1 MKLSNWKHRL
11 LSGMLCACMVFQ
23 SLTLNVYAGEVNAM
37 EPVVE
42 IQETE
47 AATEAEAETVA
58 EAEAETVE
66 EVTNETEE
74 VTTGTGSMEGT
85 VMGEPAAEL
94 LSTTVSTGTFS
105 NVNIEF
111 GGYNAY
117 VTSGTF
123 TYNGTDTGAQTTIY
137 MKGYDAEDVLRTNIV
152 MYSFSGTEAN
162 TYDLTNYSM
171 TLHPEVTK
179 VRLEAEI
186 TIDGTAPIVTEY
198 FIPDAAPNFTMSAEV
213 TDVGASFLELYISY
227 SGDMDLSEDKYQYV
241 NVELSFKAD
250 GADYWKSQ
258 HFTLSCGDDFNLL
271 DWKLYLVE
279 PDTTYSVKARFYVE
293 AYDNKELSCV
303 NIWEQTIDLG
313 TFTTKENKSY
323 NVKEAFPDDVLRAYI
338 IEHVNSLLPDGEALL
353 TDDSD
358 VMTTQLEEIEGVDFY
373 RSDATTAAVKD
384 LTGIELLEELRYLRV
399 EGNEIDSVDTIDWSA
414 LPELRVFDLSGNN
427 LIKAPDLS
435 QNAELVT
442 VDLGSNCL
450 SEAEI
455 AAAKLPTGVTN
466 FYTYTQRAAELAL
479 TLEPNY
485 YIYDTKVPLIMEVE
499 GLKTFLTN
507 QTYKLL
513 IDGVE
518 QEMALQTN
526 YWPVRIAVEDSALA
540 AGEHTVKLEVY
551 GGETK
556 LNETVSY
563 TFNVVDEPIF
573 TLEDKIYLST
583 DDNSSIELNLYFDAA
598 KTLSKV
604 QLINNEGIAYAEN
617 SVSPYLYNVSGD
629 PRYTAFYTQDQ
640 VLNRARVYVLGTY
653 NAYPVGSYHIKA
665 VFSDGTYAII
675 EDAVE
680 VVSADKT
687 ILENCYIGYNY
698 DNTGDYIYLMLEGSN
713 IDPDRLDIQLS
724 QNGTLLPTT
733 VEGSKGM
740 TSGVVVK
747 LKKNGWDTLLTYNG
761 VEVAVTP
768 KEGYETFGGSI
779 NTSVYMS
786 SGIYYAAYNYA
797 LDRLE
802 IAVSEGLNSENQ
814 TVKVEVREGH
824 DTEIYPIIAE
834 GSAVVSDGVAYI
846 DLMVGDTK
854 FSPERRNYYFNYI
867 IENSITMTQSMYLS
881 PNKFV
886 ANANYWHT
894 DVALMG
900 SNFAYAYYYT
910 DVPYPKTDDEVAN
923 LKGVFS
929 AELTNADGS
938 VRLEPN
944 RIMLFSASGNVAV
957 GLEYDISKLAVG
969 TYTLHLYQQ
978 GEDIGKTGTLNIQ
991 SGDKFILNSVSAQWM
1006 DKTQFRVYL
1015 NTLNYSEKDDYEII
1029 VTDVYGNVVEG
1040 LTVSELSRG
1049 NNNVQYAV
1057 KGLKYE
1063 EAMKKYY
1070 IKVLHKTYGEPING
1084 TGGTYYSDEK
1094 GQYLNI
1100 SYYKGGYTSKVG
1112 RLIGLNMQGIELPA
1126 KFQIFKPYDTQIIA
1140 EETIT
1145 SDSLQNVSYFYIN
1158 KELYDTL
1165 PDPDVV
1171 YQVVMTGA
1179 DNFVQSYNQA
1189 LGYFDAAVEK
1199 VWGCVISRDT
1209 LYLNDEAENTAV
1221 IQVSNYKKAPT
1232 FKSSDTSVATVTVTE
1247 EGKAEVK
1254 AVGIGVAEIT
1264 ITADGITKTL
1274 GISVERKIVVEDMV
1288 LNETELTL
1296 TVGEVQ
1302 ELIAAILPAEAWS
1315 EEQTITFTSSN
1326 EEVVAIID
1334 GDMLQALSAGTATI
1348 TATLDGTDFTKTCE
1362 VTVINVYDEDAK
1374 ESIIASAGT
1383 TYVLLNTF
1391 SSSTVT
1397 LKDVVLPEGFNWVDG
1412 NIKLAADNSA
1422 PIQYF
1427 MATYQAEGYEPFD
1440 ALLPVAVSKL
1450 TKITLSGNT
1459 NLVTGCTD
1467 NYTIKYVYTGY
1478 QASDEFDGHYDIQW
1492 TAAGTAPFV
1501 TIADADKS
1509 TAVITAVEVTAKKA
1523 QTVNVVIAID
1533 GNSKKTFKASL
1544 KMNVLEKPYV
1554 DYMALSEALEQP
1566 ETTVN
1571 HIYDAENQIVEVDWK
1586 DVSTAKGAVKNTLS
1600 FAVEATAGG
1609 EATATKMK
1617 WTSSDTS
1624 VAAIKADKDTLGA
1637 VVTIKK
1643 AGTAVIS
1650 VTANDGDKLTKQI
1663 IIDVKDYMPVLE
1675 SNKLTVNVYSTE
1687 RVVLPLKEQNE
1698 NVIQNV
1704 EILEDGEVSDKLIVT
1719 KTDAGYEVKVAENAD
1734 ITKKTTVKAV
1744 LKLTTEKGVYEDS
1757 KKQAITITLDTAKPT
1772 ATLKQ
1777 LTKANLFYT
1786 GATATYIV
1794 NSKYEIAAIED
1805 VTEYDGLRFHAS
1817 YDARN
1822 GKITFHTNGELSN
1835 KNVKEFTDK
1844 ATKKQATTVTLKV
1857 KFAGYTEE
1865 ADKLITVTVGTENKP
1880 LSLKLNDIILVPGMT
1895 ESTTQVYDTKAKED
1909 VALSASYI
1917 VLGVSDTA
1925 KTGDVAVEFS
1935 GDRMKVSYDG
1945 TANATYKVE
1954 LAKNGW
1960 TKALTLQGK
1969 ITMAKEPTLVLDSTK
1984 VTLNTATSVQQNGK
1998 MTIGVSVKN
2007 HDAEIKGITYKADK
2021 NSAKLFNQGYLYFT
2035 YDEANQQLLLGL
2047 NQGKGEGIKDGSYKI
2062 TLGGTVEVGGQEIAL
2077 KGTTLTVTLTSKA
2090 PTVKLAAKG
2099 SIDLVQRENTSIVYT
2114 PTLSNVMAKVADVK
2128 LTGSYTSYFDAE
2140 VENGKIYV
2148 HATDKPMSTKITYAV
2163 GMVLTLD
2170 NGMEVSATVKIKPV
2184 NKLPKVTPEATK
2196 ATLYKAGDKDVTFGV
2211 NYNVAAAEIANI
2223 TQVADKT
2230 SKYFDFTYDAETEMI
2245 TVSLSEEAVGLKPGK
2260 YTVSYAVYFEGAA
2273 YNVKPVTV
2281 KLAVTV
2287 K

>member
-37 EPVVE
+37 ESVVE

-241 NVELSFKAD
+241 DATFSYGTSEDESTWRTHNSGVGYEEDSNAYGWSLWF
-250 GADYWKSQ
+250 
-258 HFTLSCGDDFNLL
+258 F
-271 DWKLYLVE
+271 E
-279 PDTTYSVKARFYVE
+279 PNTTYNAKIRFYVE
-293 AYDNKELSCV
+293 TYDNKAMDFV
-303 NIWEQTIDLG
+303 TVWEQSVDLG
-313 TFTTKENKSY
+313 SFTTKENQIF
-323 NVKEAFPDDVLRAYI
+323 NLKESFPDDVLRAYI

-358 VMTTQLEEIEGVDFY
+358 VMTTQLEEIESVDLF
-373 RSDATTAAVKD
+373 RSDATADAVKD
-384 LTGIELLEELRYLRV
+384 LTGIELLEELSHLSV
-399 EGNEIDSVDTIDWSA
+399 EGNEIDSVDGIDWSV
-414 LPELRVFDLSGNN
+414 LSELRFFDLSANN
-427 LIKAPDLS
+427 LTKVPDLT
-435 QNAELVT
+435 QNTELYT
-442 VDLGSNCL
+442 VDLSRNCL
-450 SEAEI
+450 SEAEVT
-455 AAAKLPTGVTN
+455 AASAKIPAGVTN
-466 FYTYTQRAAELAL
+466 FYTYNQRAAELAL
-479 TLEPNY
+479 TLEPKY
-485 YIYDTKVPLIMEVE
+485 YVYGSKVPLVMGVE
-499 GLKTFLTN
+499 GLKTSLSN

-518 QEMALQTN
+518 QEMTLQTN
-526 YWPVRIAVEDSALA
+526 YWPVRIAVEDSALT

-556 LNETVSY
+556 LDETISY
-563 TFNVVDEPIF
+563 TFEVVDESAF
-573 TLEDKIYLST
+573 SVAKKIYMNT
-583 DDNSSIELNLYFDAA
+583 DDDSSIGLQFYFDAT

-604 QLINNEGIAYAEN
+604 QLINDEGIVYAEN
-617 SVSPYLYNVSGD
+617 SASPNVSNISGD
-629 PRYTAFYTQDQ
+629 PRYTMFRTSDL
-640 VLNRARVYVLGTY
+640 VLKYARPYVLGTY
-653 NAYPVGSYHIKA
+653 NTYLVGSYHAKA

-675 EDAVE
+675 KDVME
-680 VVSADKT
+680 VVAADKT
-687 ILENCYIGYNY
+687 ILDACYIGYSY

-713 IDPDRLDIQLS
+713 IDIDKLHIQLS

-733 VEGSKGM
+733 VDSQKGM
-740 TSGVVVK
+740 TSGVIVK
-747 LKKNGWDTLLTYNG
+747 LKKNGWDELITNNQIQ
-761 VEVAVTP
+761 VSVIP
-768 KEGYETFGGSI
+768 KEGYEAFGGSI

-786 SGIYYAAYNYA
+786 SGIYYTAYNYA

-854 FSPERRNYYFNYI
+854 FSPERKNYYFTYI
-867 IENSITMTQSMYLS
+867 IENCITLTSSKYLS

-886 ANANYWHT
+886 ANTQYWYASA
-894 DVALMG
+894 ALEG
-900 SNFAYAYYYT
+900 SSSVNTFYYT
-910 DVPYPKTDDEVAN
+910 DIPYVGSDLTAADFE
-923 LKGVFS
+923 
-929 AELTNADGS
+929 AELVSADGS
-938 VRLEPN
+938 VRLEPQ
-944 RIMLFSASGNVAV
+944 RIYLFSASGNIAV
-957 GLEYDISKLAVG
+957 GMEYDISKLAAG

-1015 NTLNYSEKDDYEII
+1015 NTLNYSENDNYEII

-1070 IKVLHKTYGEPING
+1070 IKVVHKEYGEPVNSSG
-1084 TGGTYYSDEK
+1084 NAFFSDEK
-1094 GQYLNI
+1094 GNLLNI
-1100 SYYKGGYTSKVG
+1100 NFYKGGYTSQDG

-1145 SDSLQNVSYFYIN
+1145 ADSLQNVNYFYVN
-1158 KELYDTL
+1158 KELYDAL
-1165 PDPDVV
+1165 PDSDVI
-1171 YQVVMTGA
+1171 YQVVMTSA
-1179 DNFVQSYNQA
+1179 DNFVQSYDQA
-1189 LGYFDAAVEK
+1189 IGYLGSAVEK

-1274 GISVERKIVVEDMV
+1274 GISVERKIVVEDLV

-1509 TAVITAVEVTAKKA
+1509 TAVITAAEVTAKKA

-1698 NVIQNV
+1698 NVIQSV

-1757 KKQAITITLDTAKPT
+1757 KKQAITITVDTAKPT
-1772 ATLKQ
+1772 ATVKQ

-1822 GKITFHTNGELSN
+1822 GKITFHTNDELSN

-1925 KTGDVAVEFS
+1925 KTGDVAVELS

-1945 TANATYKVE
+1945 TANATYKVD

-2007 HDAEIKGITYKADK
+2007 HDAEIKSITYKADK

-2148 HATDKPMSTKITYAV
+2148 RATDKPMSTKITYAV